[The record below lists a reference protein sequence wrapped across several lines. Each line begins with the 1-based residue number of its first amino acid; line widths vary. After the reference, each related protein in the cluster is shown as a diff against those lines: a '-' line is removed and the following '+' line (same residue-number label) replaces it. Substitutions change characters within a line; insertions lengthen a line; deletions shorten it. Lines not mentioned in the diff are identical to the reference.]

1 MARRG
6 PVSTDVPNTAH
17 ISIAETDDFSL
28 ELVKQRNIFES
39 VTAASDESKRRSY
52 FGLGSTA
59 PSFFHRRNTATA
71 VAQPD
76 MPAAAHI
83 IALAAEDHIGCVSLR
98 NNMST
103 PELGAGSTKVERQR
117 NILGISHLISKRNL
131 RKDVDTCAT
140 ELVTVTELAA
150 VAPSSGRSIPGARRE
165 RYLSLYMR
173 RPSACSSSG
182 ESSDGDSDVTL
193 VTKDAADVDVI
204 AADISVAQPASTDAI
219 PEGEA
224 AGNHSRNKRGFYIGS
239 AAQEAPNAR
248 LLVLPSDAGLDAA
261 AAAQTTACA
270 PSSAQLA
277 TIQSGSASGVMSLAT
292 MCGGMPMSRP
302 LLLSSPSLAGAEERQ
317 VLLRSSSA
325 TTLAADT
332 DVSDSGATARS
343 PSQPQR
349 RPLNLGRKR
358 IAEGSPEQQQEQKM
372 MHPAANRLSFLSL
385 GIGHRHPMNKGDH
398 RNSSSSS
405 RKGSLS
411 LGRVALAPSQMK
423 DIEQRKM
430 DAWAADGDEF
440 SAYEYD
446 LSGAYFELPTMHIT
460 AASVS
465 TQSKLSV
472 AATAGRSGTEC
483 GIPGSRLSSTS
494 TFVDES
500 VLSLEQCKRVYVSSM
515 RKLRWQGSGG
525 RRQGIRG
532 MLHIKNTMAKA
543 NKQYVMVSNGQC
555 LDAYQVTR
563 NMLSEFYMLGSSSR
577 DTYVPLKQPG
587 SLSSLP
593 LSLDR
598 ATAQRTGDGGRSG
611 YPARARSMASMRQH
625 QHLMRKLRPV
635 VSVEVLGGPAGADGF
650 GSSRIVTAPM
660 SSPPDLAD
668 GAASIANEAVF
679 QAFGGAHISDSELLG
694 FGAGDLVS
702 LAPAANAKLYIG
714 QQTYYPHRRRRA
726 GRRSAGVHFG
736 DMTPEVAPMAIS
748 AL

>member
-1 MARRG
+1 MTRRG

-17 ISIAETDDFSL
+17 SSIAETDDFSL

-39 VTAASDESKRRSY
+39 VTAASDESKRKSY
-52 FGLGSTA
+52 FGLGSTT

-71 VAQPD
+71 IAQPD
-76 MPAAAHI
+76 IPAAAHI
-83 IALAAEDHIGCVSLR
+83 IALATEDNIGCII
-98 NNMST
+98 
-103 PELGAGSTKVERQR
+103 GAGNTKVERQR
-117 NILGISHLISKRNL
+117 NILGISYLISKRNL
-131 RKDVDTCAT
+131 RKDVDACAT
-140 ELVTVTELAA
+140 ELVAVPELAA
-150 VAPSSGRSIPGARRE
+150 VAPSSGKSIQGARRE

-219 PEGEA
+219 PEGEN
-224 AGNHSRNKRGFYIGS
+224 AGNHSCNKMGFYIGS
-239 AAQEAPNAR
+239 TAQEAPNAQ
-248 LLVLPSDAGLDAA
+248 LLVPPSNAAWMLLPSPRRLHA
-261 AAAQTTACA
+261 
-270 PSSAQLA
+270 
-277 TIQSGSASGVMSLAT
+277 GSASGVMSLAT

-302 LLLSSPSLAGAEERQ
+302 LLLSSPSLAGAEEEQ
-317 VLLRSSSA
+317 VLLRSGSV
-325 TTLAADT
+325 TTLTADT
-332 DVSDSGATARS
+332 DVSNSGATARS

-349 RPLNLGRKR
+349 RLLNVGRKR
-358 IAEGSPEQQQEQKM
+358 IAEGSPEQEQKM

-405 RKGSLS
+405 CKGSLS

-423 DIEQRKM
+423 EIEQRKM

-472 AATAGRSGTEC
+472 AATARRSGTEC

-543 NKQYVMVSNGQC
+543 NEQYVMVSNGQC

-563 NMLSEFYMLGSSSR
+563 DMLSEFYILGSSSR
-577 DTYVPLKQPG
+577 DTYSTNDG
-587 SLSSLP
+587 SS
-593 LSLDR
+593 
-598 ATAQRTGDGGRSG
+598 SG

-625 QHLMRKLRPV
+625 QHLMRKLRPAI
-635 VSVEVLGGPAGADGF
+635 SVEVLGGPAGADGF

-660 SSPPDLAD
+660 SSPPDLTD
-668 GAASIANEAVF
+668 GAAGIADKAVF

-702 LAPAANAKLYIG
+702 LAPAVNAELYIG

-726 GRRSAGVHFG
+726 GRRSASAHFG
-736 DMTPEVAPMAIS
+736 DLCPEVAPMAIS

>member
-1 MARRG
+1 MTRRG
-6 PVSTDVPNTAH
+6 PVSTDAPNTAH
-17 ISIAETDDFSL
+17 SSIAETDDFSL

-39 VTAASDESKRRSY
+39 VTAASDESKRKSY
-52 FGLGSTA
+52 FGLGSTT

-71 VAQPD
+71 IAQPD
-76 MPAAAHI
+76 IPAAAHI
-83 IALAAEDHIGCVSLR
+83 IALATEDNIGCISLR
-98 NNMST
+98 NNVST
-103 PELGAGSTKVERQR
+103 PELGAGNTKVERQR
-117 NILGISHLISKRNL
+117 NILGISYLISKRNL
-131 RKDVDTCAT
+131 RKDVDACAT
-140 ELVTVTELAA
+140 ELVAVPELAA
-150 VAPSSGRSIPGARRE
+150 VAPSSGKSIQGARRE

-219 PEGEA
+219 PEGEN
-224 AGNHSRNKRGFYIGS
+224 AGNHSCNKMGFYIGS
-239 AAQEAPNAR
+239 TAQEAPNAQ
-248 LLVLPSDAGLDAA
+248 LLVPPSNAGLDAA
-261 AAAQTTACA
+261 AVAQTTACV
-270 PSSAQLA
+270 PSSAQLT

-292 MCGGMPMSRP
+292 MCGGIPMSRP
-302 LLLSSPSLAGAEERQ
+302 LLLSSPSLAGAEEEQ
-317 VLLRSSSA
+317 VLLRSGSA
-325 TTLAADT
+325 TTLTADT
-332 DVSDSGATARS
+332 DVSNSGATARS

-349 RPLNLGRKR
+349 RLLNVGRKR
-358 IAEGSPEQQQEQKM
+358 IAEGSPEQEQKM

-405 RKGSLS
+405 CKGSLS

-423 DIEQRKM
+423 EIEQRKM

-472 AATAGRSGTEC
+472 AATARRSGTEC

-543 NKQYVMVSNGQC
+543 NEQYVMVSNGQC

-563 NMLSEFYMLGSSSR
+563 DMLSEFYILGSSSR
-577 DTYVPLKQPG
+577 DTYVPLQQPG
-587 SLSSLP
+587 SLP

-598 ATAQRTGDGGRSG
+598 AAAQSTNDGSSSG

-625 QHLMRKLRPV
+625 QHLMRKLRPAI
-635 VSVEVLGGPAGADGF
+635 SVEVLGGPAGADGF

-660 SSPPDLAD
+660 SSPPDLTD
-668 GAASIANEAVF
+668 GAAGIADKAVF

-702 LAPAANAKLYIG
+702 LAPAVNAELYIG

-726 GRRSAGVHFG
+726 GRRSASAHFG
-736 DMTPEVAPMAIS
+736 DLCPEVAPMAIS